1 MISECALSLLLSPHA
16 YKGTPTSELTDV
28 FRPTEFARQGGVL
41 TPMTA
46 FGEDLITRLC
56 ETAKFTFASYV
67 TEGKE
72 KVHGALEA
80 KKDI

>member
-1 MISECALSLLLSPHA
+1 M
-16 YKGTPTSELTDV
+16 
-28 FRPTEFARQGGVL
+28 